1 MQWAKTAHRAP
12 RQIAEILVRHLQSGL
27 IAKTEIA
34 GAGFINIFLAAQAV
48 YDNLKT
54 ILNTGADYGS
64 LPVRREDTV
73 LVEYVSANPTGPL
86 HVGHG
91 RGAAY
96 GSALVNLLRA
106 AGYQVASEYYINDAG
121 NQIEH
126 LAESVNAVTS
136 SCLGR
141 MQKCRRTDTGARTL
155 LKQRAKSKTATEINI
170 SA

>member
-86 HVGHG
+86 HVGHAGERLMGAPWSIFCG
-91 RGAAY
+91 RQAIRWPLNIILMMQAIRLNIWRNR
-96 GSALVNLLRA
+96 SMP
-106 AGYQVASEYYINDAG
+106 
-121 NQIEH
+121 
-126 LAESVNAVTS
+126 VTS

>member
-73 LVEYVSANPTGPL
+73 LVEYVSAIPQDSPCS
-86 HVGHG
+86 HG

-96 GSALVNLLRA
+96 GSAWSIFCGRQAIRWPLNIILMMQAIRLNIWRNR
-106 AGYQVASEYYINDAG
+106 SMP
-121 NQIEH
+121 
-126 LAESVNAVTS
+126 VTS

-155 LKQRAKSKTATEINI
+155 LKQRAKSKTATR
-170 SA
+170 